1 MTESPINL
9 LHFSG
14 VQFLTPLLSTVGGG
28 SSSNSL
34 WGKLKHG
41 TQQIVGELTAPP
53 TVGAVSS
60 LAQLC
65 FSSSRC
71 HHRRKMQKCV

>member
-28 SSSNSL
+28 GSSNSL

-60 LAQLC
+60 LAHLC

-71 HHRRKMQKCV
+71 HHRMQKCV